1 MSECYGEPLILIL
14 MAGKRRKLKPLRTP
28 CPYCRSYSRQMR
40 NGRHRSGS
48 AKVKCNACKR
58 NYTIWPKIK
67 GYPFFIQFAALSLY
81 ARLKNY
87 RLVARHCGVHHQSV
101 INWVKRY
108 RGGFII
114 TTRDLA
120 LLQKHKL
127 SETFESTHFMAKRRV
142 TAQKASFDLTLGNGK
157 IPSTPFWTPSRYITG
172 GGNKLSALLY

>member
-1 MSECYGEPLILIL
+1 MVKPLILIL

-48 AKVKCNACKR
+48 AKVRCNACKR
-58 NYTIWPKIK
+58 NYTLWPKIN

-87 RLVARHCGVHHQSV
+87 RLVARHCGVHHQTV

-127 SETFESTHFMAKRRV
+127 SKTFEFNYSLYGKE
-142 TAQKASFDLTLGNGK
+142 KGNYWF
-157 IPSTPFWTPSRYITG
+157 PSLRH
-172 GGNKLSALLY
+172 